1 MMSDGYW
8 TNTARSWLGQG
19 LAMGW
24 GDELEARL
32 RTLSG
37 DETYEEELAAINE
50 SYNQYSA
57 ENPGASLTGE
67 IVGGFIPTAAALI
80 ATPFTGGATAPVAAA
95 SGART
100 VGALTNIANK
110 AKQAYK
116 GTVGRNAVTTG
127 TTTGLTTGAVTGAG
141 MAPPDNRSLDAIIS
155 GGLGGAIGFALPM
168 AGRGATAVFGFI
180 RDRLQQSGQYVDD
193 LVLKKVYDAVGANG
207 GTPQDV
213 LNMISRDAE
222 LGVPTTVA
230 NVNEKTLRLADSL
243 NTAGRGDVPEII
255 QDKLVDVQSSSRD
268 RVIKQTTDALGEGK
282 FYDQQDALITNLRSG
297 ANKAYDEAYQFGKV
311 DDPRILN
318 LLKNNP
324 NFKEAFKRAQIIA
337 QNEADADI
345 LAGGDGSAFKL
356 IPYEIVTKGGKPS
369 INMLPDV
376 RTLDYIK
383 RGLDDLIRKGF
394 DGTGMAP
401 AQANSLKK
409 LKNEFV
415 NVLDEVTEVDGVSAY
430 ANARK
435 VYAGDMEVIEA
446 LDNGFA
452 NFGKMAPEEVS
463 KAFENMSEGE
473 AQAFLTG
480 ASRNLLDKLTKSSN
494 NANYAQRIIGSPDM
508 RKKIQMLFPA
518 AGEEGLALYEA
529 ALLREAQLFKEIGRI
544 TGGSPTAQREA
555 GKAAIGE
562 GSTAGDV
569 MADAVS
575 TTGLTSALVQMV
587 SKVIRQST
595 LPATTQERMARMLMS
610 DNPEDVAIVVQALED
625 FGKRKIPKDIALNR
639 RETAN
644 IIGAASL
651 PGKSGP
657 DKTPTI
663 EEISEETTEIET
675 PDSTLVITDEMRE
688 TYPNLFGN

>member
-1 MMSDGYW
+1 MSDGYW

-50 SYNQYSA
+50 SYNQYAA

-127 TTTGLTTGAVTGAG
+127 TATGLTTGAITGAG

-168 AGRGATAVFGFI
+168 GGRGATAVFGFI

-193 LVLKKVYDAVGANG
+193 LVLQKVYEAVGANG

-213 LNMISRDAE
+213 LNIISRDAE
-222 LGVPTTVA
+222 LGVPSTVA

-243 NTAGRGDVPEII
+243 NAAGRGDVPEII
-255 QDKLVDVQSSSRD
+255 QDKLVDVQSSARD
-268 RVIKQTTDALGEGK
+268 RVIQQTEKALGAGK

-297 ANKAYDEAYQFGKV
+297 ANAAYSEAYQFGAV

-446 LDNGFA
+446 LDNGFK
-452 NFGKMAPEEVS
+452 NFSKMAPEEVS

-480 ASRNLLDKLTKSSN
+480 ASRNLLDKLTKPSN

-575 TTGLTSALVQMV
+575 TAGLTSALVQMV

-625 FGKRKIPKDIALNR
+625 FGTRKIPKDVALNR

-644 IIGAASL
+644 IIGTASL

-663 EEISEETTEIET
+663 EETSEETMEIET
-675 PDSTLVITDEMRE
+675 PDSTMVITDEMRE

>member
-1 MMSDGYW
+1 MSDGYW

-50 SYNQYSA
+50 SYNQYAA

-127 TTTGLTTGAVTGAG
+127 TATGLTTGAITGAG

-168 AGRGATAVFGFI
+168 GGRGATAVFGFI

-193 LVLKKVYDAVGANG
+193 LVLQKVYEAVGANG

-213 LNMISRDAE
+213 LNIISRDAE
-222 LGVPTTVA
+222 LGVPSTVA

-243 NTAGRGDVPEII
+243 NAAGRGDVPEII
-255 QDKLVDVQSSSRD
+255 QDKLVDVQSSARD
-268 RVIKQTTDALGEGK
+268 RVIQQTEKALGAGK

-297 ANKAYDEAYQFGKV
+297 ANAAYSEAYQFGAV

-446 LDNGFA
+446 LDNGFK

-480 ASRNLLDKLTKSSN
+480 ASRNLLDKLTKPSN

-575 TTGLTSALVQMV
+575 TAGLTSALVQMV

-625 FGKRKIPKDIALNR
+625 FGTRKIPKDVALNR

-644 IIGAASL
+644 IIGTASL

-663 EEISEETTEIET
+663 EETSEETMEIET
-675 PDSTLVITDEMRE
+675 PDSTMVITDEMRE

>member
-110 AKQAYK
+110 ARQAYK

-127 TTTGLTTGAVTGAG
+127 TTTGLTTGAITGAG

-168 AGRGATAVFGFI
+168 GGRGAAAIFGFI

-230 NVNEKTLRLADSL
+230 NVNEKTRRLADSL

-255 QDKLVDVQSSSRD
+255 QDKLVDVQSSARD

-282 FYDQQDALITNLRSG
+282 FYDQQDALINNLRAG
-297 ANKAYDEAYQFGKV
+297 ANTAYDEAYQFGAV

-324 NFKEAFKRAQIIA
+324 NFKEAFKRAQAIA

-401 AQANSLKK
+401 AQAIL
-409 LKNEFV
+409 
-415 NVLDEVTEVDGVSAY
+415 
-430 ANARK
+430 
-435 VYAGDMEVIEA
+435 
-446 LDNGFA
+446 
-452 NFGKMAPEEVS
+452 
-463 KAFENMSEGE
+463 
-473 AQAFLTG
+473 
-480 ASRNLLDKLTKSSN
+480 
-494 NANYAQRIIGSPDM
+494 
-508 RKKIQMLFPA
+508 
-518 AGEEGLALYEA
+518 
-529 ALLREAQLFKEIGRI
+529 
-544 TGGSPTAQREA
+544 
-555 GKAAIGE
+555 
-562 GSTAGDV
+562 
-569 MADAVS
+569 
-575 TTGLTSALVQMV
+575 
-587 SKVIRQST
+587 
-595 LPATTQERMARMLMS
+595 
-610 DNPEDVAIVVQALED
+610 
-625 FGKRKIPKDIALNR
+625 
-639 RETAN
+639 
-644 IIGAASL
+644 
-651 PGKSGP
+651 
-657 DKTPTI
+657 
-663 EEISEETTEIET
+663 
-675 PDSTLVITDEMRE
+675 
-688 TYPNLFGN
+688 

>member
-1 MMSDGYW
+1 MSDGYW

-110 AKQAYK
+110 ARQAYK

-127 TTTGLTTGAVTGAG
+127 TTTGLTTGAITGAG

-168 AGRGATAVFGFI
+168 GGRGAAAIFGFI

-230 NVNEKTLRLADSL
+230 NVNEKTRRLADSL

-255 QDKLVDVQSSSRD
+255 QDKLVDVQSSARD

-282 FYDQQDALITNLRSG
+282 FYDQQDALINNLRAG
-297 ANKAYDEAYQFGKV
+297 ANTAYDEAYQFGAV

-324 NFKEAFKRAQIIA
+324 NFKEAFKRAQAIA

-356 IPYEIVTKGGKPS
+356 IPYEIVTKSGKPS

-446 LDNGFA
+446 LDNGFK

-480 ASRNLLDKLTKSSN
+480 ASRNLLDKLTKPSN

-625 FGKRKIPKDIALNR
+625 FGTRKTPKDIALNR

-644 IIGAASL
+644 IIGTASL

-663 EEISEETTEIET
+663 EETSEETMEIET

>member
-80 ATPFTGGATAPVAAA
+80 ATPFTGGAAAPVAAA

-110 AKQAYK
+110 ASQAYK

-127 TTTGLTTGAVTGAG
+127 TTTGLTTGAITGAG

-168 AGRGATAVFGFI
+168 GGRGAAAIFGFI

-230 NVNEKTLRLADSL
+230 NVNEKTRRLADSL

-255 QDKLVDVQSSSRD
+255 QDKLVDVQSSARD

-282 FYDQQDALITNLRSG
+282 FYDQQDALINNLRAG
-297 ANKAYDEAYQFGKV
+297 ANTAYDEAYQFGKV

-324 NFKEAFKRAQIIA
+324 NFKEAFKRAQAIA

-356 IPYEIVTKGGKPS
+356 VPYEIVKKRGKLS
-369 INMLPDV
+369 MNMLPDV

-446 LDNGFA
+446 LDNGFK

-480 ASRNLLDKLTKSSN
+480 ASRNLLDKLTKPSN

-625 FGKRKIPKDIALNR
+625 FGTRKIPKDIALNR

-644 IIGAASL
+644 IIGTASL

-663 EEISEETTEIET
+663 EETSEETMEIET

>member
-110 AKQAYK
+110 ARQAYK

-127 TTTGLTTGAVTGAG
+127 TTTGLTTGAITGAG
-141 MAPPDNRSLDAIIS
+141 MAPPDNRSLDAIIC

-168 AGRGATAVFGFI
+168 GGRGAAAIFGFI

-230 NVNEKTLRLADSL
+230 NVNEKTRRLADSL

-255 QDKLVDVQSSSRD
+255 QDKLVDVQSSARD

-282 FYDQQDALITNLRSG
+282 FYDQQDALINNLRAG
-297 ANKAYDEAYQFGKV
+297 ANTAYDEAYQFGAV

-324 NFKEAFKRAQIIA
+324 NFKEAFKRAQAIA

-446 LDNGFA
+446 LDNGFK

-480 ASRNLLDKLTKSSN
+480 ASRNLLDKLTKPSN

-625 FGKRKIPKDIALNR
+625 FGTRKTPKDIALNR

-644 IIGAASL
+644 IIGTASL

-663 EEISEETTEIET
+663 EETSEETMEIET

>member
-1 MMSDGYW
+1 MSDGYW

-32 RTLSG
+32 RTMSG

-67 IVGGFIPTAAALI
+67 IVGGFLPTAAALI
-80 ATPFTGGATAPVAAA
+80 ATPFTGGAAAPVAAA

-100 VGALTNIANK
+100 LGALGNIANK

-127 TTTGLTTGAVTGAG
+127 TATGLTTGAITGAG
-141 MAPPDNRSLDAIIS
+141 MARPDDRSLDAIIS

-168 AGRGATAVFGFI
+168 GGRGAVAVYGFI

-193 LVLKKVYDAVGANG
+193 LILKKVYDAVGANG

-213 LNMISRDAE
+213 LNVISRDAQ
-222 LGVPTTVA
+222 LGVPSTVA

-255 QDKLVDVQSSSRD
+255 QENLVDVQSSARD

-282 FYDQQDALITNLRSG
+282 YYDQQDALINNLRSG
-297 ANKAYDEAYQFGKV
+297 ANKAYDEAYQFGAV

-324 NFKEAFKRAQIIA
+324 NFKEAFKRAQAIA

-356 IPYEIVTKGGKPS
+356 IPYEIVKGKGNELS
-369 INMLPDV
+369 MSMLPDV

-409 LKNEFV
+409 LKNQFV
-415 NVLDEVTEVDGVSAY
+415 NVLDEATEVDGVSAY

-435 VYAGDMEVIEA
+435 IYAGDMEVIEA

-480 ASRNLLDKLTKSSN
+480 ASRHLLDKLTKPST

-518 AGEEGLALYEA
+518 AGKEGLALYEA

-562 GSTAGDV
+562 GQTAGDV

-587 SKVIRQST
+587 SKVIRSST
-595 LPATTQERMARMLMS
+595 LPATTQEKMARMLMS
-610 DNPEDVAIVVQALED
+610 DNPEEVAIVVQALED
-625 FGKRKIPKDIALNR
+625 FGTRRIPKEVALNR

-644 IIGAASL
+644 IIGTASL

-663 EEISEETTEIET
+663 EETSEETMEIET
-675 PDSTLVITDEMRE
+675 PNSTTVITDEIKE
-688 TYPNLFGN
+688 TYPNLFGD

>member
-1 MMSDGYW
+1 MSDGYW

-50 SYNQYSA
+50 SYNQYAA

-127 TTTGLTTGAVTGAG
+127 TATGLTTGAITGAG

-168 AGRGATAVFGFI
+168 GGRGATAVFGFI

-193 LVLKKVYDAVGANG
+193 LVLQKVYEAVGANG

-213 LNMISRDAE
+213 LNIISRDAE
-222 LGVPTTVA
+222 LGVPSTVA

-255 QDKLVDVQSSSRD
+255 QDKLVDVQSSARD
-268 RVIKQTTDALGEGK
+268 RVIQQTEKALGAGK

-297 ANKAYDEAYQFGKV
+297 ANTAYSEAYQFGAV

-446 LDNGFA
+446 LDNGFK

-480 ASRNLLDKLTKSSN
+480 ASRNLLDKLTKPSN

-625 FGKRKIPKDIALNR
+625 FGTRKIPKEVALNR

-644 IIGAASL
+644 IIGTASL

-663 EEISEETTEIET
+663 EETSEETMEIET
-675 PDSTLVITDEMRE
+675 PDSTMVITDEMRE

>member
-1 MMSDGYW
+1 MSDGYW

-50 SYNQYSA
+50 SYNQYAA

-127 TTTGLTTGAVTGAG
+127 TATGLTTGAITGAG

-168 AGRGATAVFGFI
+168 GGRGATAVFGFI

-193 LVLKKVYDAVGANG
+193 LVLQKVYEAVGANG

-213 LNMISRDAE
+213 LNIISRDAE
-222 LGVPTTVA
+222 LGVPSTVA

-255 QDKLVDVQSSSRD
+255 QDKLVDVQSSARD
-268 RVIKQTTDALGEGK
+268 RVIQQTEKALGAGK

-297 ANKAYDEAYQFGKV
+297 ANTAYSEAYQFGAV

-446 LDNGFA
+446 LDNGFK

-480 ASRNLLDKLTKSSN
+480 ASRNLLDKLTKPSN

-625 FGKRKIPKDIALNR
+625 FGTRKIPKEVALNR

-644 IIGAASL
+644 IIGTASL

-663 EEISEETTEIET
+663 EETSEETMEIET
-675 PDSTLVITDEMRE
+675 PDSTIVITDEMRE

>member
-1 MMSDGYW
+1 M
-8 TNTARSWLGQG
+8 
-19 LAMGW
+19 
-24 GDELEARL
+24 
-32 RTLSG
+32 
-37 DETYEEELAAINE
+37 
-50 SYNQYSA
+50 
-57 ENPGASLTGE
+57 
-67 IVGGFIPTAAALI
+67 
-80 ATPFTGGATAPVAAA
+80 
-95 SGART
+95 
-100 VGALTNIANK
+100 
-110 AKQAYK
+110 
-116 GTVGRNAVTTG
+116 
-127 TTTGLTTGAVTGAG
+127 
-141 MAPPDNRSLDAIIS
+141 
-155 GGLGGAIGFALPM
+155 
-168 AGRGATAVFGFI
+168 
-180 RDRLQQSGQYVDD
+180 
-193 LVLKKVYDAVGANG
+193 
-207 GTPQDV
+207 
-213 LNMISRDAE
+213 
-222 LGVPTTVA
+222 
-230 NVNEKTLRLADSL
+230 
-243 NTAGRGDVPEII
+243 
-255 QDKLVDVQSSSRD
+255 
-268 RVIKQTTDALGEGK
+268 
-282 FYDQQDALITNLRSG
+282 
-297 ANKAYDEAYQFGKV
+297 
-311 DDPRILN
+311 
-318 LLKNNP
+318 
-324 NFKEAFKRAQIIA
+324 
-337 QNEADADI
+337 
-345 LAGGDGSAFKL
+345 
-356 IPYEIVTKGGKPS
+356 
-369 INMLPDV
+369 
-376 RTLDYIK
+376 
-383 RGLDDLIRKGF
+383 
-394 DGTGMAP
+394 
-401 AQANSLKK
+401 
-409 LKNEFV
+409 
-415 NVLDEVTEVDGVSAY
+415 LDEVTEVDGVSAY

-446 LDNGFA
+446 LDNGFK

-480 ASRNLLDKLTKSSN
+480 ASRNLLDKLTKPSN

-625 FGKRKIPKDIALNR
+625 FGTRKIPKDIALNR

-644 IIGAASL
+644 IIGTASL

-663 EEISEETTEIET
+663 EETSEETMEIET